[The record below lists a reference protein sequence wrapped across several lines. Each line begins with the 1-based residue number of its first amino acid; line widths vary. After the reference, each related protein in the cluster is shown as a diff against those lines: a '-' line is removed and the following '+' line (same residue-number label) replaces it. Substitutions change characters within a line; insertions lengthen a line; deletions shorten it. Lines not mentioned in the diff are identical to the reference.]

1 MNINLINMKYNII
14 LISFLILLGAMFMA
28 ENQYIISLVVFYYT
42 IDHIRDVVK
51 QVINT
56 QTIVLYN

>member
-1 MNINLINMKYNII
+1 MKYNII